1 VRIVAMFE
9 TDGEIVCLWGPV
21 GYADRGVMVLAGG
34 VAGLVW
40 SA

>member
-1 VRIVAMFE
+1 M
-9 TDGEIVCLWGPV
+9 DQNDEIVGLWGPV
-21 GYADRGVMVLAGG
+21 GYVDRGVMVLVGE